1 VITQRGLRTDDRP
14 ALVALLASVDAF
26 TDDER
31 EVALELVDN
40 RLARP
45 EVDEYR
51 FILSAAQDEGQEK
64 LAGYICYGRTP
75 MTQSTYDLY
84 WLATSPSFA
93 RMGIARG
100 LVAAMEEEIAREGGG
115 LIRVETGSRE
125 GHTAAAHFYDAL
137 GFERTAVL
145 DDFYAPDDDLIIF
158 TKRVKTERDVSFHE
172 MDEAGLYDAA
182 FGYRDYGAERDF
194 LLACAREFG
203 EREVKRVLAW
213 ACGPARHL
221 FAFAD
226 VGIAGI
232 GADAGKAMVAYARRI
247 AGPRRSGSAEVT
259 FVRADLDE
267 KPKVPRASLP
277 VDLSFVALSGI
288 HQLGNAKDIEKHLK
302 LAASLLAPGGVH
314 VIEATHPSDL
324 TAAGVSHTEWTEMV
338 GDKVIDARF
347 RMHVERMSPER
358 VVPVS
363 LEVSYAVKGAPAAT
377 AQKPQPS
384 LRQDGEWFI
393 PDLAGWRAI
402 VGAVPDFTLA
412 AALGD
417 FNVEVPF
424 EHQSA
429 WRLILVL
436 KRV

>member
-1 VITQRGLRTDDRP
+1 
-14 ALVALLASVDAF
+14 
-26 TDDER
+26 
-31 EVALELVDN
+31 
-40 RLARP
+40 
-45 EVDEYR
+45 
-51 FILSAAQDEGQEK
+51 
-64 LAGYICYGRTP
+64 
-75 MTQSTYDLY
+75 M
-84 WLATSPSFA
+84 
-93 RMGIARG
+93 
-100 LVAAMEEEIAREGGG
+100 
-115 LIRVETGSRE
+115 
-125 GHTAAAHFYDAL
+125 
-137 GFERTAVL
+137 
-145 DDFYAPDDDLIIF
+145 
-158 TKRVKTERDVSFHE
+158 
-172 MDEAGLYDAA
+172 
-182 FGYRDYGAERDF
+182 
-194 LLACAREFG
+194 
-203 EREVKRVLAW
+203 LAW

-277 VDLSFVALSGI
+277 VDLSFVAFSGI
-288 HQLGNAKDIEKHLK
+288 HPLGNAKDIEKHLK

-324 TAAGVSHTEWTEMV
+324 TAAGVSHTAWTEMV

-393 PDLAGWRAI
+393 PDLAGWRSI